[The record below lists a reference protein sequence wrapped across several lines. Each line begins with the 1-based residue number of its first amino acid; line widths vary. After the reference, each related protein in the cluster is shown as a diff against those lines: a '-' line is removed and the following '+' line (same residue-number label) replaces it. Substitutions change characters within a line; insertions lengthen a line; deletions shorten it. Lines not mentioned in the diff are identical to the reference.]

1 MANFFDEEEPKTAAN
16 FFDEPEVPVAKAPEA
31 PAPKPVEVAA
41 PRKGLMDAAVAAL
54 PLGSVASRVL
64 EKTQPP
70 STDGRTATERSLT
83 ALGKGMIEGFPGG
96 YGPKMVA
103 GLESMLPGSGTYE
116 EELAKEK
123 ASLEA
128 ARSEYG
134 VPFGVGEFV
143 GELPTFIAGG
153 ALGKAYETAALGKKI
168 LDLEKAGKA
177 LTPGL
182 KAARTALRALGIGET
197 TAVERLARTGDL
209 KEAAVTGAT
218 TAALGPVFEGAGILA
233 RKLGP
238 ELGAGA
244 VETVA
249 RRGAQAATLATPAA
263 VLAKTSY
270 PEEGDTAAKTKSLLG
285 SALFAGGAAKQGIE
299 GLPKARRAALA
310 PIMERAE
317 IESAEAVRPSI
328 YQKEARRLV
337 EERKLEAPVE
347 RMRRE
352 QAVRG
357 QAEQEIGEY
366 NRVKAERLRS
376 AQKEAEGQ
384 IEARRQAEADRK
396 IVEAERKNDYTE
408 RVKEQRTRNQQF
420 RRAVANEQRVI
431 ETAQNMK
438 TNAEATLNKLLTE
451 AADIAELQRGLEAGT
466 DPSLRGMLG
475 KLFQDTSNRI
485 IGAEEAV
492 ARSPGAYSPEFVN
505 KLKATRKLID
515 DSYVRNTDKGGY
527 LEDFVDDPYVR
538 LEQYRAELMAKTQK
552 QADANAAAKGR
563 AASRLLADFEQ
574 EARAARERPLVPEE
588 RIRAIAEEA
597 GLDYSQKPSDIP
609 EGFIDPPMFGQ
620 RVDYPLKAAPASAVA
635 PESRVVALERQRAER
650 PMTKAQR
657 VQAILEERATRGD
670 VLPEPPTKAQARL
683 QQLRL
688 EQAEGKMGTATG
700 ETPQDAM
707 MRRLM
712 EERPEALEQ
721 LVREAVEREVVAGGR
736 AVSGLRPQGEIPG
749 EKPAFMD
756 PMQAGKLRVL
766 YETSVPDNIKPMI
779 SFRKFLGIV
788 RGSANLPE
796 SKFRELQAVRPGAV
810 PSETR
815 LARPLELNALLRAW
829 DKALAEKTVPSGFLA
844 RQGITYKDL
853 QGDLA
858 LRARSLGQALEDPE
872 TREYLLGLLPSP

>member
-1 MANFFDEEEPKTAAN
+1 MNEIDAIPVDDEIDAIPV
-16 FFDEPEVPVAKAPEA
+16 DEAPVAKAPEA
-31 PAPKPVEVAA
+31 PAPKPVEVAT
-41 PRKGLMDAAVAAL
+41 PRKGLMDAAVSAL
-54 PLGSVASRVL
+54 PLGGVASRVL

-70 STDGRTATERSLT
+70 STDGRTATERALT
-83 ALGKGMIEGFPGG
+83 ALGKGMVEGFPGG
-96 YGPKMVA
+96 YGPNIVA
-103 GLESMLPGSGTYE
+103 GIESMLPGSGTYE
-116 EELAKEK
+116 EELTKEK
-123 ASLEA
+123 ASLEK
-128 ARSEYG
+128 ARAEAG
-134 VPFGVGEFV
+134 VPFGVGELV
-143 GELPTFIAGG
+143 GELPTLVAGG

-168 LDLEKAGKA
+168 LDLEKAGKV

-197 TAVERLARTGDL
+197 AAAERLARTGDL
-209 KEAAVTGAT
+209 KEAAITGAT

-244 VETVA
+244 VETAV

-263 VLAKTSY
+263 VLAKASY
-270 PEEGDTAAKTKSLLG
+270 PEEGDTAAKTKSLIG
-285 SALFAGGAAKQGIE
+285 SALLAGGAAKQGLE

-515 DSYVRNTDKGGY
+515 DSYVRNTEKGGY

-538 LEQYRAELMAKTQK
+538 LEQYRAELMAKAQK

-609 EGFIDPPMFGQ
+609 EGRIDPGFGQ

-635 PESRVVALERQRAER
+635 PESRVVALDRQRAER

-657 VQAILEERATRGD
+657 VQAILEERAAQGD

-736 AVSGLRPQGEIPG
+736 AVSGLRSQGEIPG

-779 SFRKFLGIV
+779 GFRKFLGIV

-829 DKALAEKTVPSGFLA
+829 DKALAEKTVPPGFLA
-844 RQGITYKDL
+844 RQGVTYKDL